1 MTCFACENFQFMSS
15 LPISEIVAGGA
26 FATAGALAWSAF
38 APSSQVFGPTI
49 RRTGDDATLALT
61 FDDGPNPLV
70 TPKLL
75 DLMYRYDAKAS
86 FFLIGGHVR
95 KALAIAKEIKS
106 RGHSIGNHTET
117 HPSLVFLPPRRVQEE
132 LDRCDDA
139 IASATGEKPAIMR
152 PPFGFRSPLLDGII
166 RKRGMKGVV
175 MWSAKAWDWKP
186 QPVERVIHRLRR
198 VRGGDIVL
206 LHDGDHRKS
215 EGERMHVV
223 AALEYWL
230 PRWKDAGLRFVTMD
244 EVIAKS

>member
-1 MTCFACENFQFMSS
+1 MSS

-117 HPSLVFLPPRRVQEE
+117 HPPLVFLPPRRVQEE
-132 LDRCDDA
+132 LDHCDDA
-139 IASATGEKPAIMR
+139 IASATGEKPEIMR
-152 PPFGFRSPLLDGII
+152 PPSARWNYSQAKNERCGDVVRQGVGLEAAAGRASDSPLAP
-166 RKRGMKGVV
+166 R
-175 MWSAKAWDWKP
+175 A
-186 QPVERVIHRLRR
+186 RR
-198 VRGGDIVL
+198 RYCPF
-206 LHDGDHRKS
+206 
-215 EGERMHVV
+215 
-223 AALEYWL
+223 A
-230 PRWKDAGLRFVTMD
+230 
-244 EVIAKS
+244 